1 MEVGAIQF
9 KTVRHLI
16 KTEDLWDTLKVVT
29 LVLNPALVALS
40 YFDGMKGCTLA
51 LLYSLELE
59 LDRYFFKPSKGL
71 EKAIRTKLHQ

>member
-1 MEVGAIQF
+1 VEVGAIQF

-40 YFDGMKGCTLA
+40 YFDGMKEYTWA
-51 LLYSLELE
+51 LMYSLQLE
-59 LDRYFFKPSKGL
+59 LDGYFFKPIKGL
-71 EKAIRTKLHQ
+71 DEAIRTKLYQ